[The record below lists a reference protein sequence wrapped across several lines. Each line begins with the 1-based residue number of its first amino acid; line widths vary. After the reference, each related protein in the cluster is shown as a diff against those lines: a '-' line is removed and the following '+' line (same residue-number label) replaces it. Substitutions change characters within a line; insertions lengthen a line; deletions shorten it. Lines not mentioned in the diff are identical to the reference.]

1 MLFAPR
7 AKCYSLIDAPAGAG
21 GASKMEDSNNHRMPN
36 RISTVDQ
43 LRTLIGEPHPATPRK
58 LLGALD
64 DTAIDFIGRS
74 PFLVLGTADAQGN
87 QDVSPKGGA
96 PGFVM
101 VEDPHTLLIPD
112 SKGNK
117 LLFGLQNIL
126 ENSHVGIIFMLPGT
140 DETLRV
146 NGTGELSVDSV
157 ALARFSANGS
167 PAQLAIR
174 VTVRECFFHCAKA
187 LMRSQLWK
195 PESWGARV
203 PFSWGKYLARKGDGE
218 GAASQEEAAKIDRF
232 VELDYKNNL

>member
-1 MLFAPR
+1 
-7 AKCYSLIDAPAGAG
+7 
-21 GASKMEDSNNHRMPN
+21 MENSGDHRSAN
-36 RISTVDQ
+36 RITTIEQ

-64 DTAIDFIGRS
+64 QAALDFIARS
-74 PFLVLGTADAQGN
+74 PFLVLGTADAAGN

-96 PGFVM
+96 PGFV
-101 VEDPHTLLIPD
+101 VAENPSTLLIPD

-126 ENSHVGIIFMLPGT
+126 ANRHVGLIVMVPGT

-146 NGTGELSVDSV
+146 NGTAELSVDPA

-174 VTVRECFFHCAKA
+174 ITVRECFFHCAKA
-187 LMRSQLWK
+187 LLRSQLWK
-195 PESWGARV
+195 PESWSARI
-203 PFSWGKYLARKGDGE
+203 PFSWGKYLAVKSEGE
-218 GAASQEEAAKIDRF
+218 DAAAKIDRF

>member
-1 MLFAPR
+1 
-7 AKCYSLIDAPAGAG
+7 
-21 GASKMEDSNNHRMPN
+21 MENSGDRRSAN
-36 RISTVDQ
+36 RITTIEQ

-64 DTAIDFIGRS
+64 QTALDFIARS
-74 PFLVLGTADAQGN
+74 PFLVLGTADAAGN

-96 PGFVM
+96 PGFV
-101 VEDPHTLLIPD
+101 VAENPSTLLIPD

-126 ENSHVGIIFMLPGT
+126 ANPHVGLIVMVPGT

-146 NGTGELSVDSV
+146 NGTAELSMDPA
-157 ALARFSANGS
+157 ALAHFSANGS

-174 VTVRECFFHCAKA
+174 ITVRECFFHCAKA
-187 LMRSQLWK
+187 LLRSQLWK
-195 PESWGARV
+195 PESWSARI
-203 PFSWGKYLARKGDGE
+203 PFSWGKYLAVKSDGE
-218 GAASQEEAAKIDRF
+218 DAAAKIDRF